1 MSVKGA
7 HMEDITHISRGFD
20 AELRVGIENHSASMG
35 AELYLGYEM
44 RAMRCKEN
52 NDSQRERPMNETK
65 GK

>member
-1 MSVKGA
+1 
-7 HMEDITHISRGFD
+7 MEDITHISRGFD

-44 RAMRCKEN
+44 SAMRCKEN
-52 NDSQRERPMNETK
+52 NENNKHHDSQRERPMNETK